1 LVNGENKLKAEE
13 MDLIKAVTDKLK
25 KIKEDEIK
33 QVEKNLQAQI
43 AEEKAKVNV
52 QAEKVMQ
59 LVDDE
64 TKLKDHSKCVDNRV
78 SRKFVILIFIIFRI
92 R

>member
-1 LVNGENKLKAEE
+1 MVNGENKLKAEE